1 MFLVNVLALFSNEM
15 LYFGL
20 MIILSM
26 EFDIL
31 GHVIS
36 EIDPRNDQEA
46 ALKEIKTFIKIH
58 QELIEIA
65 EQLEDIF
72 SLILF
77 VNIFGMIY
85 LICGTAFLS
94 VVSDIFIE

>member
-1 MFLVNVLALFSNEM
+1 
-15 LYFGL
+15 
-20 MIILSM
+20 MIILNM

-31 GHVIS
+31 GQVMS
-36 EIDPRNDQEA
+36 EIDPREDQEGA
-46 ALKEIKTFIKIH
+46 IKEMKNLIDIH
-58 QELIEIA
+58 QEFIGIA
-65 EQLEDIF
+65 EKLQEIF

-94 VVSDIFIE
+94 VVSEFCKFLS